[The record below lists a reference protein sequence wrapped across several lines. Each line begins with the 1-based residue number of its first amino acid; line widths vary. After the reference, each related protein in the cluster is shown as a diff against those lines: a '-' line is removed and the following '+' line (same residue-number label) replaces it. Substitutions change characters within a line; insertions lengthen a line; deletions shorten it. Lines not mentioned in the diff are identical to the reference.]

1 MWSGGV
7 EWGGVRCGEG
17 RDGVGRG
24 GRLLESRREGS
35 TWVPRASE
43 YEAASRTILLSSL
56 FLRQGLLYPKLI
68 WNFSS
73 CLYSFPSAGM
83 TGLYHHT

>member
-1 MWSGGV
+1 M
-7 EWGGVRCGEG
+7 
-17 RDGVGRG
+17 GRG

-43 YEAASRTILLSSL
+43 YEAASHTILLSSL

-73 CLYSFPSAGM
+73 SCLYSFPSAGM
-83 TGLYHHT
+83 TELYHHT